1 MTDELATLIAKDKIA
16 HALAAYCRG
25 MDRIDD
31 DLARSLWHPGGEAIY
46 EMVFEGTGE
55 EFCDWVVGFHHGMVR
70 TSHEILN
77 KTIVVKGQTAASET
91 YVEVNLL
98 REENGKH
105 ILTTSHGR
113 YLDQWSE
120 RNGRW
125 AVDKRRYVR
134 SFSIHR
140 EVDATIGTSRTD
152 RDDPSYALDLQ
163 P

>member
-1 MTDELATLIAKDKIA
+1 MMSDDLAILIAKDRIR
-16 HALAAYCRG
+16 HALGNYCRA

-31 DLARSLWHPGGEAIY
+31 DLARSLWHPGGEANY
-46 EMVFEGTGE
+46 EQVFEGTGD
-55 EFCDWVVGFHHGMVR
+55 EFCDWVAEFHRGLEK
-70 TSHEILN
+70 TSHEILHS
-77 KTIVVKGQTAASET
+77 TITVTGSTAASET

-98 REENGKH
+98 RKEGGRH

-120 RNGRW
+120 RDGRW

-140 EVDATIGTSRTD
+140 EVDATIGTSKADRT
-152 RDDPSYALDLQ
+152 DPSYSIGL
-163 P
+163 

>member
-1 MTDELATLIAKDKIA
+1 MSDDLAVLIAKDKIR

-31 DLARSLWHPGGEAIY
+31 DLARSLWHPGGEANY
-46 EMVFEGTGE
+46 ETVFEGTGE
-55 EFCDWVVGFHHGMVR
+55 EFCEWVAEFHRGMVR
-70 TSHEILN
+70 TSHEIQN
-77 KTIVVKGQTAASET
+77 CTIVVDGRTAASET
-91 YVEVNLL
+91 YVEVNLM
-98 REENGKH
+98 REEDGRH

-120 RNGRW
+120 RDGRW

-140 EVDATIGTSRTD
+140 EVEVTIGTSKTD
-152 RDDPSYALDLQ
+152 RSDPSYAIGL
-163 P
+163 

>member
-1 MTDELATLIAKDKIA
+1 MTDELATLVAKDKIS
-16 HALAAYCRG
+16 HVLAAYCRG

-31 DLARSLWHPGGEAIY
+31 DLARSLWHPDGEANY

-55 EFCDWVVGFHHGMVR
+55 QFCDWVADFHRGLVR

-77 KTIVVKGQTAASET
+77 KTIVVKGDRAASET
-91 YVEVNLL
+91 YVEVNLM
-98 REENGKH
+98 REEDGKYF
-105 ILTTSHGR
+105 LTTSHGR

-140 EVDATIGTSRTD
+140 QVEVTVGTSKTD
-152 RDDPSYALDLQ
+152 RTDPSYLLDL
-163 P
+163 